1 MNYDIATDKA
11 SIEAELLTWMAVH
24 GNICLAL
31 RHPDNNS
38 TLVRPRMV
46 QLINTIGVLLVDSGF
61 MRPRRSWTMRPRY
74 EAAQGNDITK

>member
-38 TLVRPRMV
+38 TRVRPRMV

-61 MRPRRSWTMRPRY
+61 MTQAELDDATRY